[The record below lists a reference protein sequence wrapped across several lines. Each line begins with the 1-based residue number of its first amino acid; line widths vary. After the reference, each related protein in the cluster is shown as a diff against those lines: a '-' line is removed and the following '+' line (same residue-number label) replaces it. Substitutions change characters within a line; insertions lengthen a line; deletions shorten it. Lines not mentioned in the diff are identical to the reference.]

1 MPTTPNLNPPASS
14 AAAPWGRRPPSGL
27 HFLMGADKPKE
38 GETMIQKKE
47 ENGEKY
53 ATASTEAEFHE
64 ALNRG
69 LAVELTRKLAEEI
82 GVPMNEDVGTVA
94 EIDQARYDR
103 HD

>member
-1 MPTTPNLNPPASS
+1 
-14 AAAPWGRRPPSGL
+14 
-27 HFLMGADKPKE
+27 
-38 GETMIQKKE
+38 MIQKKD

-53 ATASTEAEFHE
+53 ATATTEAEFHE

-94 EIDQARYDR
+94 EIDQARHDR

>member
-1 MPTTPNLNPPASS
+1 MPRAPNLNPPASS
-14 AAAPWGRRPPSGL
+14 AAAPQAIFY
-27 HFLMGADKPKE
+27 FLMGAEQPRE

-53 ATASTEAEFHE
+53 ATATTEAEFHE

-69 LAVELTRKLAEEI
+69 LAVELTRELAEQI
-82 GVPMNEDVGTVA
+82 GVPMNEDVGTV
-94 EIDQARYDR
+94 ERSTQARHDR

>member
-1 MPTTPNLNPPASS
+1 MPKAPDLNPPASS
-14 AAAPWGRRPPSGL
+14 AAAPGGLSPSSGP
-27 HFLMGADKPKE
+27 HFPMGADKSKE
-38 GETMIQKKE
+38 GETMIQKK
-47 ENGEKY
+47 
-53 ATASTEAEFHE
+53 FHE